1 MNPCPY
7 CASSLPDGAATCP
20 TCGAMLGS
28 PALPIGS
35 LIAQKYRLEEVLGQ
49 GGFGIT
55 YLAFDTVLE
64 HRVAIKELFPEGSA
78 RRGIYV
84 VSSNKA
90 EFAETKQKFLQEA
103 RVVQRFSHPNIV
115 RVYGTFEEN
124 ETAYI
129 VMEALEGQSLRAYV
143 TAFGAMP
150 EDDLLHFVSQ
160 LCSALERVHASG
172 LLHRDLKPDNVML
185 TGDGRAVLL
194 DFGSARDFV
203 QGQERKHTRFIT
215 PGFAPPEQYASQ
227 ANFGTY
233 TDVYALAATV
243 YFALEGH
250 APPDALDR
258 LNGTPLPEPKNAIG
272 FRHALY
278 AGLELRV
285 TERTQTVTAFKAQLE
300 ASPEIGERL
309 RNLAAATPQFIISIG
324 GVDVHGDRLVTPDG
338 VFYTQDFDGFLVEVI
353 APDYPPD
360 QDNQVASVGA
370 WMVGISFI
378 SIFIVANINPSFG
391 LYPMI
396 GVAFGMILTFLFGS
410 PPTTSTSIPPTTW
423 KVALTRASSQQAQ
436 AESFPLVNIEF
447 EADLQNLES
456 HLARFLPKVA

>member
-1 MNPCPY
+1 
-7 CASSLPDGAATCP
+7 
-20 TCGAMLGS
+20 MLGS
-28 PALPIGS
+28 SALPMGS
-35 LIAQKYRLEEVLGQ
+35 LIAGKYRLEHVLGQ

-55 YLAFDTVLE
+55 YLAFDRALE
-64 HRVAIKELFPEGSA
+64 HYVAIKELFPAGSA
-78 RRGIYV
+78 RLGSDV
-84 VSSNKA
+84 VSSTRA

-103 RVVQRFSHPNIV
+103 KVVQRFSHPNIV

-124 ETAYI
+124 QTAYI

-258 LNGTPLPEPKNAIG
+258 LNDTPLPEPKHAIG
-272 FRHALY
+272 FRSALY

-285 TERTQTVTAFKAQLE
+285 TERTPTVTAFKAQLE
-300 ASPEIGERL
+300 AAPEIGERL
-309 RNLAAATPQFIISIG
+309 RNLAAATPQFIASIG
-324 GVDVHGDRLVTPDG
+324 AVDVHGDRFVTSDG
-338 VFYTQDFDGFLVEVI
+338 VFYIQDFDGFVVEEIITNSWQSPTLPNRKLLTRGAQILIVSLVLTPIIAVI
-353 APDYPPD
+353 DPR
-360 QDNQVASVGA
+360 
-370 WMVGISFI
+370 FI
-378 SIFIVANINPSFG
+378 S
-391 LYPMI
+391 LPMLGAVL
-396 GVAFGMILTFLFGS
+396 GVTVMLIDHSASSAPILT
-410 PPTTSTSIPPTTW
+410 PVTTW
-423 KVALTRASSQQAQ
+423 KISLTRASSHQAQ
-436 AESFPLVNIEF
+436 AESFPLTHIES
-447 EADLQNLES
+447 EAERQNLES